1 MKWFKTALIK
11 SYFEKGYG
19 LTHYIKYV
27 IALFGLAS
35 QDLSTTM
42 WMAFVYDISCFIL
55 GYWAY
60 HSGFVEAETE
70 VSNRFNLFVIEMRKK
85 TFK

>member
-1 MKWFKTALIK
+1 MKYFKAALIK
-11 SYFEKGYG
+11 AYFEKGYG

-35 QDLSTTM
+35 QDLKSTM
-42 WMAFVYDISCFIL
+42 WMAVVYALSCFAL

-60 HSGFVEAETE
+60 KSGFAEAEIE
-70 VSNRFNLFVIEMRKK
+70 VSNRFNAFVKEMRKQYK
-85 TFK
+85 

>member
-1 MKWFKTALIK
+1 MKFFKAALIK
-11 SYFEKGYG
+11 AYFEKGYG

-42 WMAFVYDISCFIL
+42 WMAVAYAVGCFVL

-60 HSGFVEAETE
+60 KSGFVEA
-70 VSNRFNLFVIEMRKK
+70 
-85 TFK
+85 